1 MAIRPLTDLMKKDR
15 LSPDEVAAMLANDS
29 PSTSAEKGL
38 QLVAEAASYGISLR
52 DYLVLHVAPTKGE
65 GAAKYTGLNGYE
77 AVKAA
82 LNLPH
87 ANDFEQGIT
96 LQAAANTFQTY
107 TGTRALFPEVID
119 DMLKQK
125 TRMEQVEN
133 IASIVSQSRTVD
145 QVEMITTY
153 VEDDSADRKQYT
165 ISEMGRVPVRSVRTS
180 QNVVNFGKRGS
191 GIEMSY
197 EFNRRA
203 SLDILTPFAARIV
216 RETELSKVAAA
227 TAILINGDNVNAAAA
242 VVNLSTYGGTGI
254 SAANF
259 KSLAKF
265 LMARAKAGYPV
276 DTLVVNYDMYIELMF
291 MYQPTLSGNGSI
303 PAAMEQRGAPAIQTN
318 VSFMSNMGVNV
329 VISSSVPAGK
339 IIAMSKMECLEE
351 LIEAGSDISENERSI
366 KNQVVT
372 YIKTENTGYKLAIP
386 EARVVLDTTV

>member
-29 PSTSAEKGL
+29 PSTSAERGL
-38 QLVAEAASYGISLR
+38 QLVAEAASYGISLC
-52 DYLVLHVAPTKGE
+52 DYLILHVAPTKGE

-87 ANDFEQGIT
+87 ADDFEQGIT

-203 SLDILTPFAARIV
+203 SLDILTPFAARIA

-227 TAILINGDNVNAAAA
+227 TAILINGDNVNTAAA

-276 DTLVVNYDMYIELMF
+276 DTLVVNYDMYIDLMF

-303 PAAMEQRGAPAIQTN
+303 PAAMAQRGAPAIQTN

-329 VISSSVPAGK
+329 VISSSVPTGK